1 MTVLVDLQN
10 SCGFKGLPNIED
22 LQRWIE
28 VALKDEEN
36 QAVSVVVRVVDAAES
51 AALNADFRQKTGPTN
66 VLSFPDELPAFMA
79 KIPEIKEQPKHLGD
93 LIICEPLVTEEAR
106 QQNKSIEQH
115 WAHLIVHGTLH
126 LQGYDHIEDDEAE
139 IMEGLEINILK
150 QLGVN
155 NPY

>member
-1 MTVLVDLQN
+1 M
-10 SCGFKGLPNIED
+10 
-22 LQRWIE
+22 
-28 VALKDEEN
+28 
-36 QAVSVVVRVVDAAES
+36 
-51 AALNADFRQKTGPTN
+51 
-66 VLSFPDELPAFMA
+66 LSFPDELPAFMA
-79 KIPEIKEQPKHLGD
+79 ELPEIKEQPRHLGD

-106 QQNKSIEQH
+106 QQNKTIEQH
-115 WAHLIVHGTLH
+115 WVHLIVHGILH